1 MNWWTI
7 IIIAIILVT
16 LDKSI
21 TIMNI
26 KAVEKNHP
34 EVEDPM
40 SIERNPIAKASFQ
53 KFGLL
58 GGSAI
63 YWLFSLITFFFA
75 LYMFSYPA
83 RVWAPENAW
92 GVSLYVMMMFYS
104 FVIMNNFYFF
114 LRYSKL
120 L

>member
-1 MNWWTI
+1 MNWYTVI
-7 IIIAIILVT
+7 IVALILVT
-16 LDKSI
+16 LDKGI

-34 EVEDPM
+34 EVDSF
-40 SIERNPIAKASFQ
+40 SIERNPVAKLAFK
-53 KFGLL
+53 KFGLY
-58 GGSAI
+58 GGSMI
-63 YWLFSLITFFFA
+63 YWLFSLVTFFFA
-75 LYMFSYPA
+75 LMLFYYPA
-83 RVWAPENAW
+83 HAWAPKNAW
-92 GVSLYVMMMFYS
+92 GVSLYVMMIFYS